1 MKKSSGAEKKRVKRQ
16 SGSLQNGIR
25 DSNSDT
31 PPRVCSSFPVPFFFF
46 LGFSKFFSPLSFKVR
61 MFRSF
66 SRAFVLCLLILAV
79 KFGVNVGIFW
89 CCYWLEGSSVLD

>member
-1 MKKSSGAEKKRVKRQ
+1 MASE
-16 SGSLQNGIR
+16 IP
-25 DSNSDT
+25 T
-31 PPRVCSSFPVPFFFF
+31 PTLLPGFALRSPFLFFFF

-66 SRAFVLCLLILAV
+66 SRAFVLCLLSLAV

-89 CCYWLEGSSVLD
+89 CCYWLVGSSVLD